1 MKTSFCEIS
10 LKASY
15 YDLMSW
21 KRKVKNSVWNLLK
34 QSPGGVLWRNVFPRN
49 VTKTHSFQLIR
60 QPRFNLG
67 FASIGQVF

>member
-15 YDLMSW
+15 YDSMSW
-21 KRKVKNSVWNLLK
+21 KRKVKNSVRNLLK

-49 VTKTHSFQLIR
+49 VTRLTAS
-60 QPRFNLG
+60 NSYDSLG
-67 FASIGQVF
+67 SI